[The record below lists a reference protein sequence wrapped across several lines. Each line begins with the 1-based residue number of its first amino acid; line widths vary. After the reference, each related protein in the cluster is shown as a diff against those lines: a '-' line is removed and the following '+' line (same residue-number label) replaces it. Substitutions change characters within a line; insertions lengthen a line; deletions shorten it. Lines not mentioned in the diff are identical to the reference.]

1 MVDKRKPIAIGLKEV
16 GYKEKASNAFLDDPE
31 ANAGSDNWTKYAAL
45 LDSIPDFYNGPKNG
59 PWGEWCDMFY
69 DALLVMAYG
78 PDLAKKLLC
87 QPDRSAG
94 AGCAYSAQYYKN
106 AGRWFQTPETADQI
120 FFDYGSGISHTGIVV
135 AVTNAYVITVEGNS
149 NNMVQQCQY
158 ALTSGIIAGYGRPP
172 WDQYSEEE
180 EAAGSEDPV
189 ETDPQETMCRV
200 EADLPI
206 VRIGDINWH
215 VALMQLLLFGRGY
228 SCGPSGA
235 DGDFGGDTLA
245 ALRSFQTANGIEAD
259 GVCDADTW
267 KKLLE

>member
-1 MVDKRKPIAIGLKEV
+1 MVDKTKYINIVTGEIG
-16 GYKEKASNAFLDDPE
+16 YHEKASNEDLDDPV

-59 PWGEWCDMFY
+59 PWGEWCDMFV
-69 DALLVMAYG
+69 DGCMTIAYG

-94 AGCAYSAQYYKN
+94 AGCEYSAQYYKN
-106 AGRWFQTPETADQI
+106 AGRFFQYPEIGDQI
-120 FFDYGSGISHTGIVV
+120 FFDYGGGISHTGVVV

-149 NNMVQQCQY
+149 NNMVQQSQY
-158 ALTSGIIAGYGRPP
+158 SLTSGIIAGYGRPC
-172 WDQYSEEE
+172 WELYSEDGSADPDQP
-180 EAAGSEDPV
+180 AADPIPESCLV
-189 ETDPQETMCRV
+189 EV
-200 EADLPI
+200 EMPVLKY
-206 VRIGDINWH
+206 GDVSWH
-215 VALMQLLLFGRGY
+215 VALMQLILYGRGY

-245 ALRSFQTANGIEAD
+245 ALCSFQTANGIEAD
-259 GVCDADTW
+259 GICDAGIW